1 LRVMIAQSTLVQ
13 VVMETVATMVEE
25 VMLDHMVQV
34 VVVQKG
40 VGWGIGG
47 TLEEVNTHATQDSDH
62 NAHAPHSQ

>member
-34 VVVQKG
+34 VVVQEG

-47 TLEEVNTHATQDSDH
+47 TLEEVNTHVTQGSDH